1 MRAHACHDCIF
12 ELAFSTFTELFRC
25 RYRLAFV
32 IFGYRREER
41 EACFLIMIIV
51 AEEGAPVPGGPPS
64 AGNRTKKVLPCKLPD
79 PLS

>member
-1 MRAHACHDCIF
+1 MVVDF
-12 ELAFSTFTELFRC
+12 KPPFSTFTELFRC

-64 AGNRTKKVLPCKLPD
+64 AGNRMKKKVLPCALPN